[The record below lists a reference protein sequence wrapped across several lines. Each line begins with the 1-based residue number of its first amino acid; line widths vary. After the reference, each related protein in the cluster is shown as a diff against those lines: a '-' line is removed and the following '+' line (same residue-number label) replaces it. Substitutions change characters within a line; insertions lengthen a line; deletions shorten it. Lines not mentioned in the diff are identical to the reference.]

1 METLSFVLDAILVL
15 ILVMTI
21 IDGRRKGF
29 FTTVFSLVATA
40 IAVLV
45 AHEYSAPF
53 AEWANENLVQNAA
66 VNALANSIS
75 SYIGDGSQAVIN
87 SIPDYIISAAQ
98 ASGVEIQEIVSNLG
112 SSVDAVSI
120 AEQIYGGIYGIIV
133 FPILS
138 VIAFLIIFAIS
149 KSILSF
155 GVSFINNV
163 FKLPI
168 LKGLNKTLG
177 GVIGAVKG
185 VLVIGIIGVLLV
197 VCAPIMPE
205 EFSSAVTSST
215 IPNIFAELILK

>member
-1 METLSFVLDAILVL
+1 
-15 ILVMTI
+15 MTS

-29 FTTVFSLVATA
+29 FRTVFSLVA
-40 IAVLV
+40 IAVAMLV

-53 AEWANENLVQNAA
+53 AEWANEAFLQKAA
-66 VNALANSIS
+66 VDTLANSIS
-75 SYIGDGSQAVIN
+75 AYIGEGSQAIVN
-87 SIPDYIISAAQ
+87 AIPDYIAKAAE
-98 ASGVEIQEIVSNLG
+98 AGGVAVSGIVSDLG
-112 SSVDAVSI
+112 SSVDAVSV
-120 AEQIYGGIYGIIV
+120 AEQIYSGIYGIIV

-185 VLVIGIIGVLLV
+185 IFIIGIVGVLLV